1 MIDAKLLATALSVM
15 MAMED
20 GMSAETGL
28 SIREWQKLAEG
39 KNVFEFPRPFIVCP
53 KCGNKRCPHATD
65 RALECTDS
73 NDPGQKGSYYE

>member
-1 MIDAKLLATALSVM
+1 MDTFKLAEALMVM
-15 MAMED
+15 AYMEHEM
-20 GMSAETGL
+20 GAETGL